1 MVVIHI
7 FIWSRGKQV
16 IEEYGRKIKEI
27 KALCDL
33 EVGGQKGIVYYPFG
47 ICSALTATQY
57 KDPHKVLLKKNG
69 KARTHNNGNRNQYFL
84 GNYKNTAQGFVGS
97 VYSPCGVS
105 PTIRARDYKD
115 PLKICVKSNA
125 EWYMPNT

>member
-1 MVVIHI
+1 M
-7 FIWSRGKQV
+7 

-57 KDPHKVLLKKNG
+57 KDPHKVLLKK
-69 KARTHNNGNRNQYFL
+69 KR
-84 GNYKNTAQGFVGS
+84 
-97 VYSPCGVS
+97 
-105 PTIRARDYKD
+105 
-115 PLKICVKSNA
+115 KSQDS
-125 EWYMPNT
+125 